1 MKYQKPELTKLANAI
16 DAVQS
21 HNVKVRFV
29 SDAPGS
35 ALIATANAYE
45 ADE

>member
-21 HNVKVRFV
+21 HGSKVMFQ
-29 SDAPGS
+29 SDGQNSP
-35 ALIATANAYE
+35 LIATTNAYE

>member
-1 MKYQKPELTKLANAI
+1 MKYEKPELTKLANAI

-21 HNVKVRFV
+21 HGVKVKLV

-35 ALIATANAYE
+35 TLIATANAYE

>member
-1 MKYQKPELTKLANAI
+1 MEYQKPELTRLANAI

-21 HNVKVRFV
+21 HGVKVRFM
-29 SDAPGS
+29 SDQPGS
-35 ALIATANAYE
+35 TLIATANAYE